1 MSEETESRTDKD
13 TTSVTSRSDEDDD
26 LHLSLFP
33 SWAHFEVAEP
43 PRLKNGIE
51 VHSGNK
57 VRCSISGRA
66 VWVTLDSGLS
76 ETVLSESLALILGL
90 LKGDENTVKV
100 KVTSVAGT
108 ENFDAVKLNPIV
120 LTFENGQQLNDEAL
134 VLHDTAT
141 LLNDASP
148 LVLGLP
154 VLRRARMLQTFHR
167 EGSSTLY
174 IHSSKRLLAPG
185 WFPRRTRTGVAV
197 FLVLQRRPRRRVKTV
212 LVSTGVYRFCCSSA
226 IEQKVRRKSGT
237 KRAPL
242 RATLDLGGKHI
253 LKGIQLK
260 VLPHAHYD
268 FVMGRQLLH
277 ELEATVNYK
286 HKEILIPR
294 GAFVTRVL
302 FVHRRR

>member
-13 TTSVTSRSDEDDD
+13 TMPVTSRSDENDD
-26 LHLSLFP
+26 LHLALFP
-33 SWAHFEVAEP
+33 SWAHFELAGP
-43 PRLKNGIE
+43 PRLNNGIE

-57 VRCSISGRA
+57 VRCSISGRK

-76 ETVLSESLALILGL
+76 ETVLSKSLALILGL
-90 LKGDENTVKV
+90 LKGDENTVMV
-100 KVTSVAGT
+100 KVTSVAGR
-108 ENFDAVKLNPIV
+108 ENFDAVRLSIV
-120 LTFENGQQLNDEAL
+120 LTFENGQQLSDEAL
-134 VLHDTAT
+134 VLHDTAP

-154 VLRRARMLQTFHR
+154 VLRRARMVQTFHR

-174 IHSSKRLLAPG
+174 IHSPKDVLAPG

-197 FLVLQRRPRRRVKTV
+197 FLVLQKRPRGRVKTV

-226 IEQKVRRKSGT
+226 IEQKIRRRTGK

-242 RATLDLGGKHI
+242 RATLDLGGKHA

-268 FVMGRQLLH
+268 FVMGRQLLN

-286 HKEILIPR
+286 RKEILIPR